1 MDSSLSSTEHF
12 LCFCDYVL
20 VLLKAL
26 SGQLVPLGG
35 AKLSG
40 EVYYDGDN
48 INSGKFIPGK
58 VADYIEQGDTHEA
71 VITVDET
78 FKFAWLTSTGGHHS
92 YATAKDEASAEIMNR
107 DDKDYVLVNNILTI
121 LGLRGCKDTYVG
133 NGMVRGI
140 SGGQKRRVTI
150 GELMTCPRPVS

>member
-1 MDSSLSSTEHF
+1 M
-12 LCFCDYVL
+12 
-20 VLLKAL
+20 LKAL
-26 SGQLVPLGG
+26 AGQLVPLGG

-40 EVYYDGDN
+40 DVYYDGDN

-78 FKFAWLTSTGGHHS
+78 FKFAWLTATGGHHS
-92 YATAKDEASAEIMNR
+92 YAIAKDDVSADLLNR
-107 DDKDYVLVNNILTI
+107 DDEEFVLVNNILTI

-133 NGMVRGI
+133 NGMIRGI

-150 GELMTCPRPVS
+150 GELMTCPRPVYVALSCHVMFGS